1 MYEDVGDAL
10 ISGKQEINVSG
21 PNDKFFPNLTS
32 VFTFLTFFRK
42 KKKSKIT
49 SDSLCTNS
57 DSRLTLLQKKKS
69 KEQKGGSCQ
78 QSAQSEDQ
86 TPQADSI
93 GAELII
99 HVNGDTQLQT
109 IKGRCQQLNPNKI
122 LIRIWSCSVRQK
134 SACECVNAWAL
145 SAQTPPPLQKF
156 SQKSSSQRSVTAM
169 ARMSLLI
176 WSKQT
181 QLWLAVAFG
190 PCVLSSLAACVCG
203 AAAIWCS
210 IAELGSWSQRRLL
223 QDVWLKQPRRRGARA
238 TFHYT
243 MLIKFRRNSCML
255 TTDWLIVTP

>member
-21 PNDKFFPNLTS
+21 PNNKFFPNLTS

-42 KKKSKIT
+42 KKKIKNHFRFT
-49 SDSLCTNS
+49 LHKF
-57 DSRLTLLQKKKS
+57 RLTIDPPSKKKS

-93 GAELII
+93 SAELII